1 MKKSLLLA
9 FGLVMVATLSAC
21 GSKTNEVSDEWN
33 VVVDNQENI
42 VKENTPEKKTSLTQ
56 KDLETI
62 EKEDK
67 PASYSFQVYKGDAD
81 VSVDSWSY
89 IYTTSNSE
97 TLIPESKDISSK
109 KIISS
114 SLEDGFIYTVSEV
127 TFSDGSTG
135 LVSYVNDPDSLKYLA
150 TVVQKWD
157 DVVLYNFNY

>member
-1 MKKSLLLA
+1 MKKNLLLA

-33 VVVDNQENI
+33 VVIDNQENI
-42 VKENTPEKKTSLTQ
+42 VKENTPEKKTFLTE

-67 PASYSFQVYKGDAD
+67 PTSYSFQVYKWDAD

-97 TLIPESKDISSK
+97 TLVPESKDISSK
-109 KIISS
+109 KIVSS
-114 SLEDGFIYTVSEV
+114 KLEDGFIYTVSEV
-127 TFSDGSTG
+127 TFNDGSTG
-135 LVSYVNDPDSLKYLA
+135 VISYVNDPDSLKYLA

>member
-1 MKKSLLLA
+1 MKKSLLLV
-9 FGLVMVATLSAC
+9 FGAALVVLLSAC
-21 GSKTNEVSDEWN
+21 GSKTDEINDEWN
-33 VVVDNQENI
+33 VAVDNQENTEI
-42 VKENTPEKKTSLTQ
+42 EKVVEKKTSLTE
-56 KDLETI
+56 KDLVTI
-62 EKEDK
+62 EQESL
-67 PASYSFQVYKGDAD
+67 PASYTFQVFKGDAD
-81 VSVDSWSY
+81 ASVDSWSH
-89 IYTTSNSE
+89 IYTTSSSE

-150 TVVQKWD
+150 TVVEKWD